1 MAVSANECQIAVQ
14 ALEWLDKMWLWM
26 HLLLEDDKAFQI
38 INGSYVNRHNAGTLI
53 SKVYN
58 I

>member
-26 HLLLEDDKAFQI
+26 YLLLEDDKAFQI
-38 INGSYVNRHNAGTLI
+38 RNGSYVNRHHAGTLI
-53 SKVYN
+53 ST